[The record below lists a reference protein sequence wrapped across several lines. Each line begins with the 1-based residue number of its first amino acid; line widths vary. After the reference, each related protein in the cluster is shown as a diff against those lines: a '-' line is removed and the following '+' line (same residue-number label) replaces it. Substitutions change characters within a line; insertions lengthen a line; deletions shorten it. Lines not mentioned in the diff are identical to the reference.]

1 MRLAWAARHNTP
13 RAMPE
18 LHFPDA
24 KPFAFDTAPPAR
36 SERGEPCEECLG
48 SGGWYRY
55 EPALEPAP
63 GLLYLSCLHCRG
75 QGRALFAAG

>member
-1 MRLAWAARHNTP
+1 MTELQLSDVQPIATQTASQAA
-13 RAMPE
+13 
-18 LHFPDA
+18 
-24 KPFAFDTAPPAR
+24 TAH
-36 SERGEPCEECLG
+36 GETCEECLG

-75 QGRALFAAG
+75 QGRTLFARA

>member
-1 MRLAWAARHNTP
+1 MSELRFSDVQPLATQV
-13 RAMPE
+13 
-18 LHFPDA
+18 
-24 KPFAFDTAPPAR
+24 PPAAAAP
-36 SERGEPCEECLG
+36 GETCEECLG

-75 QGRALFAAG
+75 QGRTLFTGT